1 MSVEQKTMPDVYT
14 LNDPDA
20 ELRLNK
26 TKDWQE
32 GNSKALDILNRF
44 HDEHGCFSDEFRAF

>member
-14 LNDPDA
+14 LDDPDA

-26 TKDWQE
+26 IRNWQE
-32 GNSKALDILNRF
+32 GNSKALDIINRF
-44 HDEHGCFSDEFRAF
+44 HDEHGCFSDEFRRF